1 MTQIPDAPE
10 EELRREAERQQGGTV
25 GDVLDATGT
34 VLDLGITAVEIVAS
48 SAGQAAIGAASA
60 AVEGTVTVATVSL
73 EVVGSVLGG
82 LTDL

>member
-1 MTQIPDAPE
+1 MRPRKNSAARPNGSKAA
-10 EELRREAERQQGGTV
+10 RS
-25 GDVLDATGT
+25 ATSSTPPGRCS
-34 VLDLGITAVEIVAS
+34 DLGITAVEIVAS